1 MRTALRTRFLWALAP
16 VIAMALGGVWLA
28 VGPHRLGPATLV
40 VAYLAGMAAAVHW
53 TQPHRRRVLIVGS
66 GPIATALIDE
76 IGARPNGRYRLIGVV
91 DDAPD
96 DQPTP
101 GLVPRLGTTASLARI
116 IDATRPDEIAI
127 TLTHHREDAATAAP
141 LLEARLKGVV
151 IDEAVQL
158 LERMTG
164 KIAIEAIDPN
174 AILFST
180 GFRHSDAARSDLF
193 HAVTRAWNLLVAA
206 LALLVLSPVLLVIT
220 VLIVMDSPGSPLFIQ
235 RRVGAS
241 GVPFGLIKFR
251 TMRAMDGPH
260 SEWVRDNESR
270 ITRVGKWLRRFRL
283 DEVPQL
289 VNVLRGE
296 MNFVGP
302 RPHPVSNYPLFCDQ
316 IPLYVCRGSVRPG
329 ITGWAQVRYGYANGL
344 DEETEKM
351 RYDLYYIKHRSI
363 SFDARILV
371 ETVLVV
377 LVDRAC
383 SVMKGRTPDAVWAG
397 PWSQGASGVF
407 LR

>member
-1 MRTALRTRFLWALAP
+1 MRSALRTRFLWALAP

-28 VGPHRLGPATLV
+28 AGSHRIGPGTFLL
-40 VAYLAGMAAAVHW
+40 AYLAGMAAAVHW
-53 TQPHRRRVLIVGS
+53 TQPRRRRVLIVGS
-66 GPIATALIDE
+66 GPIATALVDE

-96 DQPTP
+96 EDPTP
-101 GLVPRLGTTASLARI
+101 GLVPRLGTTAALARI

-127 TLTHHREDAATAAP
+127 TLTHHRGDSVTAGP
-141 LLEARLKGVV
+141 LLDARLKGVL

-174 AILFST
+174 AIVFSS

-193 HAVTRAWNLLVAA
+193 HAVTRGWNLLAA
-206 LALLVLSPVLLVIT
+206 AFALLLLAPVLLAIT
-220 VLIVMDSPGSPLFIQ
+220 VLIVVDSPGNPLFVQ

-241 GVPFGLIKFR
+241 GRPFGLFKFR
-251 TMRAMDGPH
+251 TMREVDGPH
-260 SEWVRDNESR
+260 SEWVRDNEAR
-270 ITRVGKWLRRFRL
+270 ITRVGRWLRRFRL

-371 ETVLVV
+371 ETLLVV

-383 SVMKGRTPDAVWAG
+383 SAMETNTHDTAWAG